1 MGELNMRL
9 QILQHTSERLL
20 RNVAIVLIAGF
31 GAGCSADTMRFTDGI
46 STGSTSSQ
54 RVAQQPAGDLYASA
68 APVAPASSGSV
79 QRNSL
84 PPVSSAPMAAPVA
97 AARQSVQAPVAAAS
111 NNIQNQVGQAQDMAA
126 NRVNNTVNAAE
137 TKVASAATS
146 TRNTINGAQEKVL
159 GQLPTNPAMPRPTDN
174 NIAVVP
180 QAPAVNGKSLRRT
193 IWLQQAQMLRR
204 RRRRTVLTRLRV
216 VIRSFPSRRS
226 TMFLSSS

>member
-54 RVAQQPAGDLYASA
+54 RVAQQPTGDLYASA

-84 PPVSSAPMAAPVA
+84 PPVTSAPMAAPVA

-111 NNIQNQVGQAQDMAA
+111 IQNQVGQVQDMAA

-146 TRNTINGAQEKVL
+146 TRNTVNGAQEKVL
-159 GQLPTNPAMPRPTDN
+159 DSFRRTQPCHDQRTTISQSYRRHLPSTAR
-174 NIAVVP
+174 
-180 QAPAVNGKSLRRT
+180 SLRQT
-193 IWLQQAQMLRR
+193 IWLLRAQMQRR
-204 RRRRTVLTRLRV
+204 RQRRTVHTR
-216 VIRSFPSRRS
+216 
-226 TMFLSSS
+226 

>member
-31 GAGCSADTMRFTDGI
+31 GAGCSADTMRFTDDI

-68 APVAPASSGSV
+68 APVAPASSGSA

-84 PPVSSAPMAAPVA
+84 PPVTSAPMAAPDA
-97 AARQSVQAPVAAAS
+97 AARQSGQAPVSAAS
-111 NNIQNQVGQAQDMAA
+111 NHIQNQVAQAQDMAA

-137 TKVASAATS
+137 TKVASAATA
-146 TRNTINGAQEKVL
+146 TRHTVNGAQEKAL
-159 GQLPTNPAMPRPTDN
+159 GQLPAAPAAPRP
-174 NIAVVP
+174 
-180 QAPAVNGKSLRRT
+180 
-193 IWLQQAQMLRR
+193 
-204 RRRRTVLTRLRV
+204 
-216 VIRSFPSRRS
+216 
-226 TMFLSSS
+226 